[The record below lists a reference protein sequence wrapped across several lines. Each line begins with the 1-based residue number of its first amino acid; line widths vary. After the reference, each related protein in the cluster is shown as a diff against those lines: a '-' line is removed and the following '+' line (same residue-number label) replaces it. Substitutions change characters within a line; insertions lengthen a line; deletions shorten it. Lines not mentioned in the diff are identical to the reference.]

1 MATEVLGITEIT
13 DSQAAKYATHN
24 EGLRQLEG
32 RMVRVVSRTVT
43 AQPSGVAGAT
53 YIIPTGATGT
63 NWATFTA
70 NQIAHYYGGTWK
82 NWTPTE
88 GTRVWVNDEDVRLVY
103 NSSAWVL
110 DTKLPMLT
118 KSVAGASNVTLTEAE
133 SRYPAIDCTGAITA
147 NIALIVTTTPKLLIV
162 KNSTTGAFT
171 LTVKT
176 SAGTGIVVPQGGR
189 YLVYCDGTNVVMADA
204 SNANT
209 KVVAA
214 SASGTLTLD
223 LSLGRFFDTTLTEN
237 VTTLTISN
245 APVSGN
251 AFEVKLLVRQD
262 STGGRTFAW
271 GSVMKSPGGTDP
283 TVTSAANAYDLYVL
297 RSVDGGAS
305 VLVETVGQNYS

>member
-1 MATEVLGITEIT
+1 
-13 DSQAAKYATHN
+13 
-24 EGLRQLEG
+24 
-32 RMVRVVSRTVT
+32 
-43 AQPSGVAGAT
+43 
-53 YIIPTGATGT
+53 
-63 NWATFTA
+63 
-70 NQIAHYYGGTWK
+70 
-82 NWTPTE
+82 
-88 GTRVWVNDEDVRLVY
+88 
-103 NSSAWVL
+103 VL